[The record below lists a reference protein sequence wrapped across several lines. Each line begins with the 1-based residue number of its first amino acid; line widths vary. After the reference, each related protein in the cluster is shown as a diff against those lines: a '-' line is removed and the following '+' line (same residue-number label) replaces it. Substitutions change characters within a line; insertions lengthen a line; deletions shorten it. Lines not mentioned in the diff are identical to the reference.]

1 MDVQI
6 TQSNGQSIKLSDLNV
21 QVQDFRVGS
30 IEPRPNYLD
39 VEGTN
44 GRIFTGATYGVR
56 TITVPFYFKAQDLLD
71 VAMLRDRLFE
81 VITNTEPFYIRELRR
96 LEYQNGENLFIGGK
110 RYKVMLSST
119 FEIEQTFQYGFG
131 ELTFE
136 TTDLPFAES
145 IGKSSD
151 IQRDGVNVTSGLWG
165 VGMGIISDDASHV
178 YQYNVI
184 PPGQQFK
191 IYNPGNLPVH
201 PFEQDL
207 KITISNVVGSAGGF
221 KLKNIT
227 NLSTATINIPITS
240 TDTVIYN
247 GPNIGRNGL
256 AFLRN
261 TNKDFIELVP
271 GWNTFEVFNC
281 TSATVNFDFRFYYK

>member
-6 TQSNGQSIKLSDLNV
+6 TQMNGQSIKLSDINV
-21 QVQDFRVGS
+21 QVQDFRVSS
-30 IEPRPNYLD
+30 IETRPNYID
-39 VEGTN
+39 VDGSN
-44 GRIFTGATYGVR
+44 GRIYTGATYGVR

-71 VAMLRDRLFE
+71 VTMLRDRLFE
-81 VITNTEPFYIRELRR
+81 VITNVEPFYIRELRR
-96 LEYQNGENLFIGGK
+96 LEYQNGENQFIGGK

-119 FEIEQTFQYGFG
+119 FDIEQTFKYGFG

-151 IQRDGVNVTSGLWG
+151 IQRYGVDATSGLWG
-165 VGMGIISDDASHV
+165 IGMGIISDDASHI
-178 YQYNVI
+178 YQHNVV
-184 PPGQQFK
+184 PGQQFK

-201 PFEQDL
+201 PFEQEL
-207 KITISNVVGSAGGF
+207 KITISDVIGSTYGF
-221 KLKNIT
+221 KLKNLT
-227 NLSTATINIPITS
+227 NFSTATINVPLSSKDI
-240 TDTVIYN
+240 VIYS
-247 GPNIGRNGL
+247 GPDVGRSGL

-261 TNKDFIELVP
+261 TDKDFIELVP

-281 TSATVNFDFRFYYK
+281 TSATVYFDFRFYYK